1 MIKGIT
7 PIDAAFE
14 VMGLVQAEN
23 LMRFL
28 FVETLIGK
36 AVFGV
41 GFVLSLKSVMDAG
54 SLRAVLIFA
63 LMFFSVWFLV
73 VIPKIRIGN
82 VTCAMEQNGTTAGT
96 TQEILKNNGFGEGKT
111 ILVLDVF
118 SNALTGL
125 AKGLVVVME
134 RVHIGATTYLTEPM
148 ARSMLVIK
156 TRKALEAGIVDEQ
169 LRERAVWF
177 YQDHF
182 GPAVRKIEERGAS
195 FSGDLWPGSREVMA
209 VYTNEEAE
217 EWGALSKELF
227 LMLDEKGQIFSRA
240 FEYFEGYEDK
250 EAARD
255 RVLKELFRY
264 EFLRR
269 ADQYA
274 IKSWRMKKNNAF
286 SQAAEVVSA
295 DEWGKKDEWVFEN
308 SAHVQ
313 GLILF
318 YGYSIFPIV
327 LMASVLLR
335 SAGALGVY
343 VLSLVLARGM
353 TVMWAFSD
361 QAAKVLFDMAGK
373 SGAVLPWEMRQVNE
387 CVALSMVVFPV
398 VTGVVMGIGMMKRK
412 KSQQEGKR

>member
-41 GFVLSLKSVMDAG
+41 GFVLSLKSAMDAG
-54 SLRAVLIFA
+54 SLRTVLIYA

-73 VIPKIRIGN
+73 VMPKIRIGN
-82 VTCAMEQNGTTAGT
+82 VMCAMEQNGGRVGT
-96 TQEILKNNGFGEGKT
+96 TQEILKNNGYGEGKT

-125 AKGLVVVME
+125 VKGMIVAME
-134 RVHIGATTYLTEPM
+134 RLHTGATTYLTEPM

-156 TRKALEAGIVDEQ
+156 TRRALEAGIVDEQ
-169 LRERAVWF
+169 LRERAVLF
-177 YQDHF
+177 CQDHV
-182 GPAVRKIEERGAS
+182 GPAVRKIEEKGTGALD
-195 FSGDLWPGSREVMA
+195 DLWPGSREVMA
-209 VYTNEEAE
+209 VYTNEGTE
-217 EWGALSKELF
+217 EWSALSKELF
-227 LMLDEKGQIFSRA
+227 VMLDQKEQIFSKA

-250 EAARD
+250 AAQERA
-255 RVLKELFRY
+255 VKELFRQ

-274 IKSWRMKKNNAF
+274 IKSWGMKKRNVF
-286 SQAAEVVSA
+286 LQGPSVVGA
-295 DEWGKKDEWVFEN
+295 DEWKKKNEWVFEN
-308 SAHVQ
+308 SARVQ
-313 GLILF
+313 GLLLF
-318 YGYSIFPIV
+318 YGYSIFPVV

-335 SAGALGVY
+335 SAVVLGVY
-343 VLSLVLARGM
+343 ALALVLVRGM
-353 TVMWAFSD
+353 TVMWALMD
-361 QAAKVLFDMAGK
+361 QAAKVMFDMAGK
-373 SGAVLPWEMRQVNE
+373 SGAVFPWEMGQVNE
-387 CVALSMVVFPV
+387 CVALAMVVFPV
-398 VTGVVMGIGMMKRK
+398 VTGVAMGISMMKRK
-412 KSQQEGKR
+412 KGQQEGKR

>member
-41 GFVLSLKSVMDAG
+41 GFVLSLKSAMDAG

-82 VTCAMEQNGTTAGT
+82 VTCAMEQNGTSAGT
-96 TQEILKNNGFGEGKT
+96 TQEILKNNGYGEGKT

-125 AKGLVVVME
+125 AKGMVVVME
-134 RVHIGATTYLTEPM
+134 RLHTGATTYLTEPM

-177 YQDHF
+177 CQDHF
-182 GPAVRKIEERGAS
+182 GPAVRKIEEKGTTALE
-195 FSGDLWPGSREVMA
+195 GLWPGSREVMA
-209 VYTNEEAE
+209 VYTNEGTE

-227 LMLDEKGQIFSRA
+227 LMLDQKGQLFSKV
-240 FEYFEGYEDK
+240 FEYFEGYDDK
-250 EAARD
+250 DAAQVL
-255 RVLKELFRY
+255 VLKELFRQ

-274 IKSWRMKKNNAF
+274 IKSWRTKKSNAF
-286 SQAAEVVSA
+286 SQGPAVVNV
-295 DEWGKKDEWVFEN
+295 DGGEKKSEWVLEN

-313 GLILF
+313 GLLLF

-327 LMASVLLR
+327 LGASVLLR
-335 SAGALGVY
+335 NAGVLGVY
-343 VLSLVLARGM
+343 VLLLVLVRGM
-353 TVMWAFSD
+353 TVMWAFMD
-361 QAAKVLFDMAGK
+361 QAAKMLFDMAGK
-373 SGAVLPWEMRQVNE
+373 NGAVLPWEMGQVNE
-387 CVALSMVVFPV
+387 CVAWAMVVFPV
-398 VTGVVMGIGMMKRK
+398 VTGVAMGIGVMRK
-412 KSQQEGKR
+412 KKGQQEVER